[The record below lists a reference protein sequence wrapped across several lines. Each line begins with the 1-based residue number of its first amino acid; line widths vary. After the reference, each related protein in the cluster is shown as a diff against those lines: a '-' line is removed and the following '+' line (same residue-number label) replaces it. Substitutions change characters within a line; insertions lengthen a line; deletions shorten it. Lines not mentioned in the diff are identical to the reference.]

1 MRQKLH
7 TAVLSACLL
16 TSSILAPVLPSSTVY
31 AATAYTAK
39 VYASSLNVRSE
50 PAASAAVT
58 GSLAAGATVTVTEE
72 QHGWL
77 KVRAGS
83 VSGWVAGYY
92 LKRTSGSSST
102 STSSA
107 STSSS
112 ATASKASATAA
123 VKTTSA
129 SSGTA
134 VVTASSLRIRSGP
147 GTGYEVVGSLQSGNK
162 VTLLL
167 RQGEWSRVRTAGGT
181 VGWVSSGY
189 LSGGTVRSA
198 STISSNSQTP
208 SVVRKS
214 GSIRGKLI
222 IVDPGHGGTDPG
234 MLGTT
239 YNTMEKDLT
248 LQTSLYLRDYLTAKG
263 ARVEM
268 TRTRGDQ
275 KPALSQR
282 VQLGRSLGADAFVS
296 IHYNSSP
303 KNVSGT
309 LTFFYSQQNDL
320 RLARAVETR
329 LGEGIG
335 LRSNGLSFGDYHIL
349 RENPLPATLV
359 ELGFLSNPYDESIV
373 RKASYQRKAAQAV
386 AEGVADYFNK

>member
-1 MRQKLH
+1 MKKIH
-7 TAVLSACLL
+7 TALLAACLL
-16 TSSILAPVLPSSTVY
+16 TTSVLPVLPSSQAY
-31 AATAYTAK
+31 AFSAYSAK

-50 PAASAAVT
+50 PAASAAVS
-58 GSLAAGATVTVTEE
+58 GNLAGGAIVTVTDE

-92 LKRTSGSSST
+92 LKRTSGAAASSAGSSSG
-102 STSSA
+102 STSV
-107 STSSS
+107 
-112 ATASKASATAA
+112 KAP
-123 VKTTSA
+123 VKTTAA

-134 VVTASSLRIRSGP
+134 TVTASSLRLRGGP
-147 GTGYEVVGSLQSGNK
+147 GTGHEVVGSLQSGDK
-162 VTLLL
+162 VTILL

-181 VGWVSSGY
+181 VGWVASEY
-189 LSGGTVRSA
+189 LSGGGIRNVSTSTAA
-198 STISSNSQTP
+198 SSSTSQ

-222 IVDPGHGGTDPG
+222 VVDPGHGGSDPG

-239 YNTMEKDLT
+239 YDTMEKDLT

-263 ARVEM
+263 ARVEL

-282 VQLGRSLGADAFVS
+282 VQLGLRLGADAFVS

-309 LTFFYSQQNDL
+309 LTFFYSEQNDL
-320 RLARAVETR
+320 RLARAIETR
-329 LGEGIG
+329 LGQGIG
-335 LRSNGLSFGDYHIL
+335 LRSNGLSFGNYHIL
-349 RENPLPATLV
+349 RENPLPSTLV
-359 ELGFLSNPYDESIV
+359 ELGFLSNPYDESVV

-386 AEGVADYFNK
+386 AEGVADYFSN

>member
-1 MRQKLH
+1 MRQKIH

-16 TSSILAPVLPSSTVY
+16 ASSILAPVLPSSTAY

-58 GSLAAGATVTVTEE
+58 GTLAAGATVTVTEE

-92 LKRTSGSSST
+92 LKRTSGSSS
-102 STSSA
+102 A

-112 ATASKASATAA
+112 STISKASAKAA

-181 VGWVSSGY
+181 AGWVSSGY
-189 LSGGTVRSA
+189 LSDGTVHSA
-198 STISSNSQTP
+198 STVSSNSRTP

-239 YNTMEKDLT
+239 YDTMEKDLT

-282 VQLGRSLGADAFVS
+282 VQLGRQLGADAFVS

-359 ELGFLSNPYDESIV
+359 ELGFLSNPYDEAIV
-373 RKASYQRKAAQAV
+373 RKAAYQRKAAQAV